1 MNRLVVV
8 SNRVPV
14 PSHGKQAGGLAVAL
28 DGLMQKRGGLWFG
41 WSGHVADDA
50 AEHPVTMERAAG
62 VDFATVDLTS
72 DEHAGYYNSFS
83 NAVLWPLLHGMQELM
98 HYDREDAR
106 VYRAVNARLA
116 AILAP
121 MLRPSDIVWIHDY
134 HMLPMAAAL
143 AACGVRNPMGFF
155 LHVPF
160 PSHDVLAVAPDV
172 SAMVRDMLAADLIGF
187 QTENDATNFADAAEL
202 LVGASR
208 SMGNVLHVPGPNGSR
223 RVRLGVFPVEI
234 DARGFARTAAQM
246 ANAPV
251 VESLRRTLHGR
262 KLIVGAERLDPTK
275 GLLQRLAGFRA
286 LLEQRPEYRRTVT
299 MLQIAANSRQE
310 VDSYQALRSSLDHAA
325 GTLNADLSDP
335 DWTPLRLVA
344 RAVERVS
351 IAGYMRHADVGL
363 VTPLRDGMN
372 LVAKEFVA
380 AQDPAD
386 PGVLVLSRF
395 AGAAQQLEAALLV
408 NPYDTEALAD
418 ALHAALV
425 MPLPERQA
433 RWQALWGAIENRS
446 PVVWGESFV
455 SSLQRAIATLP
466 ERPVRAIP
474 PDAPMRAA
482 GAAPMTAR
490 MLPRAPDPEGM
501 PLN

>member
-14 PSHGKQAGGLAVAL
+14 PSQGKQAGGLAVAL
-28 DGLMQKRGGLWFG
+28 DGLMQKR
-41 WSGHVADDA
+41 DDA
-50 AEHPVTMERAAG
+50 ADQPVAVERAAG
-62 VDFATVDLTS
+62 VDFATVDLTP
-72 DEHAGYYNSFS
+72 DEHARYYNSFS

-121 MLRPSDIVWIHDY
+121 MLRPADIVWVHDY
-134 HMLPMAAAL
+134 HMLPMAASL
-143 AACGVRNPMGFF
+143 AACGVKNPIGFF

-160 PSHDVLAVAPDV
+160 PSTDVLAVAPDV
-172 SAMVRDMLAADLIGF
+172 AAMVRDMLAADLIGF
-187 QTENDATNFADAAEL
+187 QTENDVANFADAAEL
-202 LVGASR
+202 LAGASR
-208 SMGNVLHVPGPNGSR
+208 TMGNVLHVPGPAGGR

-234 DARGFARTAAQM
+234 DARAFAGTAAQM
-246 ANAPV
+246 ANVPV
-251 VESLRRTLHGR
+251 VESLRRTLRGQ
-262 KLIVGAERLDPTK
+262 KLIAGAERLDPTK

-286 LLEQRPEYRRTVT
+286 LLEQRPEWRRSVT

-310 VDSYQALRSSLDHAA
+310 VGSYQALRGALDRDA
-325 GTLNADLSDP
+325 GSLNADFADP
-335 DWTPLRLVA
+335 DWAPLRLVT
-344 RAVERVS
+344 RAVDRSS
-351 IAGYMRHADVGL
+351 IAGYLREARVGL

-386 PGVLVLSRF
+386 PGVLVLSQF
-395 AGAAQQLEAALLV
+395 AGAAQQLEAALV
-408 NPYDTEALAD
+408 INPYDTEAMAD
-418 ALHAALV
+418 ALHAALL
-425 MPLPERQA
+425 MPLAERQA
-433 RWQALWGAIENRS
+433 RWQALWGAIEHRS

-455 SSLQRAIATLP
+455 LALQRAATAP
-466 ERPVRAIP
+466 AERPIRAVR
-474 PDAPMRAA
+474 PD
-482 GAAPMTAR
+482 
-490 MLPRAPDPEGM
+490 LPLGVASTVPAHLMPRGTPEPGL